1 MFGTRHMFD
10 TPRAKWPL
18 SPAARRR
25 TPSGIRAPSHPR
37 RTAAL
42 GVAFRPGGAAT
53 KLSRRLAGP
62 APRRSRCSGGLPLFL
77 VAAAAL
83 GSNPVG
89 AQEPAAWRATGELVF
104 HTFSI
109 AAIDPRTG
117 ESGVAVTTRN
127 ACVGNGVPWV
137 RKGVGAVATQ
147 AATRTEYGHE
157 LLDLMESGVS
167 PADALAQRL
176 AEDDNAGRRQIGVIG
191 VDGRSAQHTG
201 TDSEWAGHRAGP
213 NYVAQGNTLVG
224 PEVMDA
230 VAESFES
237 TEGARRHLADRL
249 IEALRAG
256 HVVGGDARHGEAQSA
271 AVIVA
276 DPRPGMARRED
287 GLTVQIN
294 VCEHADPLAEMRRVY
309 DAVSETLGFRTL
321 QQEVGRDVYQL
332 KLMLHHLGHFRAD
345 ADDIPIGEEG
355 WNVYTQEAVDAV
367 DRYRAARGWRT
378 TVPGY
383 VDAATI
389 ERMWSDLEAAGKAG
403 EVRERLLE
411 VQRIRR

>member
-1 MFGTRHMFD
+1 MAGT
-10 TPRAKWPL
+10 
-18 SPAARRR
+18 PAARWM
-25 TPSGIRAPSHPR
+25 P
-37 RTAAL
+37 
-42 GVAFRPGGAAT
+42 
-53 KLSRRLAGP
+53 LA
-62 APRRSRCSGGLPLFL
+62 LFL
-77 VAAAAL
+77 AAHTALSVARA
-83 GSNPVG
+83 G
-89 AQEPAAWRATGELVF
+89 AQEPAAWSGEELFF

-109 AAIDPRTG
+109 AAIDPATG

-147 AATRTEYGHE
+147 AATRTEYGYE
-157 LLDLMESGVS
+157 LLDLMEQGVS
-167 PADALAQRL
+167 PGDALARRL
-176 AEDDNAGRRQIGVIG
+176 AADENAARRQIGVIG

-201 TDSEWAGHRAGP
+201 TRSQWAGHRAGP

-224 PEVMDA
+224 PEVVDA
-230 VAESFES
+230 VGDSFES
-237 TEGARRHLADRL
+237 TEGAPRHLADRL
-249 IEALRAG
+249 IEALQAG
-256 HVVGGDARHGEAQSA
+256 HLVGGDARHGEAQSA

-294 VCEHADPLAEMRRVY
+294 VCEHEDPLAEMRRIY
-309 DAVSETLGFRTL
+309 DNISETLGFRTL

-332 KLMLHHLGHFRAD
+332 KLMLHELGYFRPD
-345 ADDIPIGEEG
+345 ADGVSPGDEDS
-355 WNVYTQEAVDAV
+355 NVYTQEAVDAV
-367 DRYRAARGWRT
+367 DAYRAEQGWRT

-389 ERMWSDLEAAGKAG
+389 AQLWNDLEEAGSAE
-403 EVRERLLE
+403 EVRRRLLE

>member
-1 MFGTRHMFD
+1 MIV
-10 TPRAKWPL
+10 
-18 SPAARRR
+18 RRMMIL
-25 TPSGIRAPSHPR
+25 TL
-37 RTAAL
+37 AAL
-42 GVAFRPGGAAT
+42 AT
-53 KLSRRLAGP
+53 
-62 APRRSRCSGGLPLFL
+62 APNAR
-77 VAAAAL
+77 
-83 GSNPVG
+83 
-89 AQEPAAWRATGELVF
+89 AQEPVAWRTGEELIF

-109 AAIDPRTG
+109 AAIDPATG

-137 RKGVGAVATQ
+137 RAGVGAVATQ
-147 AATRTEYGHE
+147 AATRTEYGYE
-157 LLDLMESGVS
+157 LLELMEQGIS
-167 PADALAQRL
+167 PEDALARRL
-176 AEDDNAGRRQIGVIG
+176 AADDNAASRQIGVIG

-201 TDSEWAGHRAGP
+201 TRSQWAGHRAGP

-224 PEVMDA
+224 PEVVDA
-230 VAESFES
+230 VSESFEAS
-237 TEGARRHLADRL
+237 EGAPRHLADRL

-256 HVVGGDARHGEAQSA
+256 HLVGGDARHGEAQSA

-294 VCEHADPLAEMRRVY
+294 VCEHEDPLAEMRRIY
-309 DAVSETLGFRTL
+309 DAISETLGFRIL
-321 QQEVGRDVYQL
+321 QQEVGRDIHQL
-332 KLMLHHLGHFRAD
+332 KLMLHELGYFRPD
-345 ADDIPIGEEG
+345 ADDVSPRDED

-367 DRYRAARGWRT
+367 DRYRAEQGWRT

-389 ERMWSDLEAAGKAG
+389 ARLWTDLAAAGMAE
-403 EVRERLLE
+403 EVRRRLLE

>member
-1 MFGTRHMFD
+1 MARTSKARWMPF
-10 TPRAKWPL
+10 AL
-18 SPAARRR
+18 VIAAN
-25 TPSGIRAPSHPR
+25 TGSM
-37 RTAAL
+37 
-42 GVAFRPGGAAT
+42 AT
-53 KLSRRLAGP
+53 HA
-62 APRRSRCSGGLPLFL
+62 
-77 VAAAAL
+77 
-83 GSNPVG
+83 G
-89 AQEPAAWRATGELVF
+89 AQEPAAWRAGKELVF

-109 AAIDPRTG
+109 AAIDPATG

-147 AATRTEYGHE
+147 AATRTEYGYE
-157 LLDLMESGVS
+157 LLDLMEQGVS
-167 PADALAQRL
+167 PEEALARRL
-176 AEDDNAGRRQIGVIG
+176 AEDENAARRQIGVIG

-201 TDSEWAGHRAGP
+201 TRSQWAGHRAGP

-224 PEVMDA
+224 PEVVDA
-230 VAESFES
+230 VGESFES
-237 TEGARRHLADRL
+237 TEGAARHLADRL
-249 IEALRAG
+249 IEALQAG
-256 HVVGGDARHGEAQSA
+256 HLVGGDARHGEAQSA

-294 VCEHADPLAEMRRVY
+294 VCEHEDPLAEMRRIY
-309 DAVSETLGFRTL
+309 DNISETLGFRTL
-321 QQEVGRDVYQL
+321 QQEIGRDVYQL
-332 KLMLHHLGHFRAD
+332 KLMLHELGYFRPD
-345 ADDIPIGEEG
+345 ANDVSPEDED

-367 DRYRAARGWRT
+367 DAYRAAQGWRT

-389 ERMWSDLEAAGKAG
+389 ERLWSDLEEEGTAE
-403 EVRERLLE
+403 EVRRRLLE